1 MSDFPSA
8 LFINGDFRKG
18 SSDKRIRLVNPA
30 DEEVIAEVE
39 SADVAEVNAAVE
51 GANRAWQRLARSGSR

>member
-39 SADVAEVNAAVE
+39 SADV
-51 GANRAWQRLARSGSR
+51 RR